1 MTVTAPQ
8 IGGQTEKVRHRL
20 YYRNRMDLSQEWAT
34 FVSQQNVISV
44 AEEQDELQAQATR
57 LINSTAA
64 ALKQLHDHRR
74 VHGQHAMVP
83 MPPVENLAF
92 WMELII
98 ATTDC

>member
-1 MTVTAPQ
+1 M
-8 IGGQTEKVRHRL
+8 

-57 LINSTAA
+57 LVNSTAA

-74 VHGQHAMVP
+74 VHGQHAMLP

-92 WMELII
+92 WMEIMI
-98 ATTDC
+98 ATTEVD